1 MMKLF
6 LTLIIILLVNF
17 LGNGKTKENMP
28 IDPELLET
36 IRLNYYA
43 SVEDEDFVE
52 RTEALIEKNF
62 SNDKNKYPNLILAYV
77 AAFESVKS
85 KHAFWPFTKLE
96 YFNNSMELFK
106 KVIDTDPQNL
116 EIRFLRYAILEH
128 VPSFLGYS
136 KERNED
142 AQVIFLELL
151 KNDYSSIK
159 PDIQKGIAEF
169 LLRNKRLSI
178 EQQDKL
184 AKNFSLANNDE

>member
-1 MMKLF
+1 
-6 LTLIIILLVNF
+6 
-17 LGNGKTKENMP
+17 MP

>member
-1 MMKLF
+1 MMKFF
-6 LTLIIILLVNF
+6 LTLTILLCVNL
-17 LGNGKTKENMP
+17 LGNGKTKDCTP
-28 IDPELLET
+28 IDPKLLET

-43 SVEDEDFVE
+43 SVENEDFVE
-52 RTEALIEKNF
+52 QTERLIEKNF
-62 SNDKNKYPNLILAYV
+62 STDKNKYPNLILAYV

-96 YFNNSMELFK
+96 YFNNSMEIFK
-106 KVIDTDPQNL
+106 TVINADPHNL

-142 AQVIFLELL
+142 AQVIFKELL

-169 LLRNKRLSI
+169 LLRNKRLNV
-178 EQQDKL
+178 EQENKL
-184 AKNFSLANNDE
+184 AKNFSLVKSDE